1 MPDLFP
7 PGATRSPD
15 THPPETD
22 DTRSWAWT
30 VVAIH
35 ALRHALCPALTLGQ
49 LSAATTSGALNTRER
64 RKRVPQ
70 RLRLREILRAWV
82 LG

>member
-1 MPDLFP
+1 M
-7 PGATRSPD
+7 RSPD
-15 THPPETD
+15 TRPPETD
-22 DTRSWAWT
+22 APRPWAWT

-35 ALRHALCPALTLGQ
+35 ALRYALCPALTLRQ

-64 RKRVPQ
+64 RTRLPQ
-70 RLRLREILRAWV
+70 ILRLREILRKWV